1 MDTLHA
7 MRVFTRVVDSG
18 SFTAAANALGLSTA
32 QVSRVVSDLEGHLQA
47 RLLHRTTRRLALTE
61 TGGRYLQRCREI
73 LLDVDE
79 AEAEANGAHLRPRGR
94 LRVHSL
100 TGLGQQHLIPLISR
114 YGEQHPEV
122 YIELTL
128 AQRQPDILEDG
139 QDVVITRDREL
150 PDSEYVA
157 QTLGTIYSVL
167 CASPGYLARHGT
179 PRAVEDLREHRCLR
193 LQDPTFPEGW
203 AFDENN
209 EGSVIRPRDTFMVNV
224 AEALAG
230 AARANM
236 GICLLP
242 SYVAAPALRQGELV
256 RVLPEHRL
264 HVRQI
269 FALYPSRRFLDAK
282 IRTWVEFLKEELP
295 SAFDADERVLNDA
308 KHWA

>member
-1 MDTLHA
+1 
-7 MRVFTRVVDSG
+7 MRVFARVVDSG

-61 TGGRYLQRCREI
+61 TGERYLQRCREI
-73 LLDVDE
+73 LVDVDE

-114 YGEQHPEV
+114 YGELYPEV
-122 YIELTL
+122 YVELTL
-128 AQRQPDILEDG
+128 AQRQPDILEEG

-150 PDSEYVA
+150 PDSEFVA

-167 CASPGYLARHGT
+167 CASPAYLARHGT
-179 PRAVEDLREHRCLR
+179 PHSVEDLREHRCLR

-203 AFDENN
+203 AFAENDES
-209 EGSVIRPRDTFMVNV
+209 SVIRPRDTFMVNV

-230 AARANM
+230 AARAGM
-236 GICLLP
+236 GVCLLP
-242 SYVAAPALRQGELV
+242 GYVAAPALRQGELV
-256 RVLPEHRL
+256 RLLPERRL

-269 FALYPSRRFLDAK
+269 YALYPSRRFLDAK

-295 SAFDADERVLNDA
+295 QAFAADERVLNDRRL
-308 KHWA
+308 WA